1 MIDLTPSAIAT
12 KLMTA
17 ETTAADRAIVEAM
30 AEKALA
36 VVHECGHPGATM
48 IAIERAMVSAA
59 RQVIAQHGVR
69 VERLLAFLKSD
80 DDEGLDLDIEDT
92 EEP

>member
-1 MIDLTPSAIAT
+1 MIDLTPSSIAT
-12 KLMTA
+12 KLMTPDA
-17 ETTAADRAIVEAM
+17 TAADRAIVEAM

-48 IAIERAMVSAA
+48 ITVERAMVCAA
-59 RQVIAQHGVR
+59 RQVLTQHGVR
-69 VERLLAFLKSD
+69 VERLLAFLRAD
-80 DDEGLDLDIEDT
+80 DDEGLDI